1 MTGTVDSQS
10 TESEVEDSAE
20 EPRFKYKRLLNDL
33 VELFKTD
40 AASCIAVHER
50 YIVLGT
56 QWGKIVVLDHDGNI
70 IADKC
75 FAAHSVAVNQISIDR
90 TGEHLA
96 SCSNDGKAVIYGLF
110 SQEQSRCVALDRPVR
125 SIAIDP
131 NFARTGSG
139 QQFVTGDRVLILH
152 ERSIFARN
160 KQQLLFVGK
169 ERDGY
174 IHRISWQDSMI
185 AFANETGVLVFD
197 NRAKVLITQVLRRHE
212 LTWRCELLPAHIQ
225 WFDSSSFMIAW
236 ANTLTICA
244 IRDSSVVSSEFPN
257 KLVEVRFMW
266 EFPDHFISGVSYTPC
281 LLPHSQSRTGM
292 RGNVKFLPRWQ
303 ELILFT
309 LSMAN
314 SSNPM
319 NFGDCEL
326 FQRAAE
332 LELERPQYPRVV
344 LVETV
349 NFQEFSVFS
358 EDIIEMKD
366 SEMLSCHQYHF
377 SGLPGDQLYYLLGTK
392 DLIQMRRFSEDDHVG
407 WLLNKGRFRKALD
420 YAKEHETNLT
430 KYSSLLVGRQYL
442 EHLLVKGRF
451 ENAAQICITVCGRR
465 KDLWEYYVT
474 RFEQVNQLSYLIGV
488 LPTHDPQLEP
498 ECYQSVLLE
507 LLGKD
512 ASLFRRTI
520 IAWPAEI
527 YRVSAMI
534 NETVRQLQKSKE
546 SPADLLSALACLYTH
561 EKRYEQALAIY
572 LKLNDKNVFALIER
586 AKLFPLV
593 KDRIHQLIA
602 VDPDLAIRLLLENED
617 SLSPSTVMKQLI
629 RLPKLQLAY
638 LERLFARGEGEQ
650 QFADTAVLL
659 YAEHNRSRLLG
670 FLQDCEHYTLDKALE
685 ACKQR
690 QYVAETVFLLA
701 KSGNH
706 QEALRS
712 IIADLGDIGRAIE
725 FCVEHDDA
733 DLWRALVDHSVCND
747 SFLLTLMRRIGVY
760 VDPRLVIER
769 IPANRQVQ
777 GFRDAL
783 AVLMR
788 DYSIHLELMDN
799 SKRVQERDCYRRLTD
814 LIGRNRRS
822 TRLQERDQCS
832 ICSTQMVCFGRS
844 PEHGGSEL
852 IVFHCHHAF
861 HLKCLRDDCRTCPTC
876 YKNA

>member
-1 MTGTVDSQS
+1 MTTGTVESQS
-10 TESEVEDSAE
+10 SESEVEDSAD
-20 EPRFKYKRLLNDL
+20 EPRFKYKRLLNDV

-75 FAAHSVAVNQISIDR
+75 FTAHSVAVNQISIDR

-110 SQEQSRCVALDRPVR
+110 SQEQSRSVALDRPVR

-139 QQFVTGDRVLILH
+139 QQFVTGDRVLVLH

-244 IRDSSVVSSEFPN
+244 IRDSSVVSNEFPN

-266 EFPDHFISGVSYTPC
+266 EFPDHFISGVSFTPC

-292 RGNVKFLPRWQ
+292 RGNVKFLPRWR

-314 SSNPM
+314 SSNRM

-332 LELERPQYPRVV
+332 LELERPQYPRVI

-349 NFQEFSVFS
+349 NFQEFS
-358 EDIIEMKD
+358 
-366 SEMLSCHQYHF
+366 
-377 SGLPGDQLYYLLGTK
+377 
-392 DLIQMRRFSEDDHVG
+392 MRRFSEDDHVG

-442 EHLLVKGRF
+442 EHLLLKGRF

-520 IAWPAEI
+520 IAWPAEL

-602 VDPDLAIRLLLENED
+602 VDADLAIRLLLENED

-659 YAEHNRSRLLG
+659 YAEHNRARLLG

-685 ACKQR
+685 TCKQR

-733 DLWRALVDHSVCND
+733 DLWRALIDHSVFND

-788 DYSIHLELMDN
+788 DYSIHLELMEN

-814 LIGRNRRS
+814 LIARNRRS
-822 TRLQERDQCS
+822 TALQERDSCS

-844 PEHGGSEL
+844 PEHGSEL
-852 IVFHCHHAF
+852 IIFHCHHAF
-861 HLKCLRDDCRTCPTC
+861 HLQCLGENSRTCPTC
-876 YKNA
+876 FKNA